1 MKLVSLQVN
10 RSPLL
15 RMLILMPVQAIL
27 SQDPQ
32 PVNYILIKLMLL
44 SNSIIL
50 VSIEVGTKNFNR
62 GRGRGRNFNNNKKDI
77 QCQICLKWGHNAIK
91 CYHHF
96 NISFTAPIIS
106 SQPPQALIAELTA
119 SSPTEA

>member
-15 RMLILMPVQAIL
+15 RMLILLPVQAIL

-44 SNSIIL
+44 SNSTIL
-50 VSIEVGTKNFNR
+50 VSTEVGTKTSIEDEVEEGTLTIIRKISSAKFVSNE
-62 GRGRGRNFNNNKKDI
+62 DTM
-77 QCQICLKWGHNAIK
+77 QSNAI
-91 CYHHF
+91 
-96 NISFTAPIIS
+96 IILTYLSPLQS
-106 SQPPQALIAELTA
+106 SLLNLLKH
-119 SSPTEA
+119 